1 MHTRIVVP
9 VFLCVFALLG
19 GCASSA
25 PAKPESRIDPSA
37 NIPASKTFGW
47 QPAGN
52 NLVSTDVTQR
62 KFDESIRDSIN
73 TDLGRKG
80 YAQAEAEPDLLVAYE
95 VTPYEKTKSNPFSV
109 GVGMGS
115 WGGNVGGGVGV
126 GTGGGS
132 SKVQETRLIDSRG
145 RPQDRQGSVARHDD
159 QLDCTGRQPQRHRRC
174 GRANAGRLSGA
185 SALSPRCAS
194 SAPLVRASSV
204 PRRPS
209 RV

>member
-1 MHTRIVVP
+1 MNTRIVVP

-47 QPAGN
+47 QPAES

-109 GVGMGS
+109 GIGMGS

-132 SKVQETRLIDSRG
+132 SKVQETRLSIRVV
-145 RPQDRQGSVARHDD
+145 DRKTDKEVWLGTMTSSIA
-159 QLDCTGRQPQRHRRC
+159 P
-174 GRANAGRLSGA
+174 GA
-185 SALSPRCAS
+185 SPNDIAGVVAQTLGDFPA
-194 SAPLVRASSV
+194 
-204 PRRPS
+204 RRP
-209 RV
+209 

>member
-9 VFLCVFALLG
+9 VLLFVFALLA
-19 GCASSA
+19 GCTRSA

-52 NLVSTDVTQR
+52 NMVSTDVTQR

-73 TDLGRKG
+73 TNLGRKG
-80 YAQAEAEPDLLVAYE
+80 YAEATAEPDLLVAYE
-95 VTPYEKTKSNPFSV
+95 LTPYEKTKSNPFSV

-126 GTGGGS
+126 NTGGGS
-132 SKVQETRLIDSRG
+132 RSVQETRLTIRVV
-145 RPQDRQGSVARHDD
+145 DRKTDKEVWLGTMTSSIA
-159 QLDCTGRQPQRHRRC
+159 P
-174 GRANAGRLSGA
+174 GA
-185 SALSPRCAS
+185 SSNDVAGVVAQTLSDFPA
-194 SAPLVRASSV
+194 
-204 PRRPS
+204 RRP
-209 RV
+209 

>member
-1 MHTRIVVP
+1 MNTRIVVP
-9 VFLCVFALLG
+9 VLLCVFALLG

-47 QPAGN
+47 QPAES

-80 YAQAEAEPDLLVAYE
+80 YAQADAEPDLLVAYE
-95 VTPYEKTKSNPFSV
+95 VLVREDEVQPV
-109 GVGMGS
+109 QRRCRHGQ

-132 SKVQETRLIDSRG
+132 SKVQETRCRFAWSTA
-145 RPQDRQGSVARHDD
+145 RPTRKCGSAR
-159 QLDCTGRQPQRHRRC
+159 
-174 GRANAGRLSGA
+174 
-185 SALSPRCAS
+185 
-194 SAPLVRASSV
+194 
-204 PRRPS
+204 
-209 RV
+209 